1 MMSDPHQAMRI
12 AWMQTWQKQAMQI
25 ACMQR
30 RCEAMPVDMGWPD
43 AFNVEGEVY
52 EYARTQ
58 AMQIAWMQGRCEAMT
73 DDMSWPHAFN
83 VEGEVPDE
91 NKRQDGFLD
100 IDIAAE
106 LLRLASWGLSSVQK
120 ATCLAE
126 CLQLQLASVSH
137 TLTYL
142 MNMPAHYHQHPGW
155 DDLELRAARALIE
168 VDTLLQNQTVRTA
181 PPLPPAAVDELK
193 LLQRHAQDIAVMACS
208 RFINQATLQ
217 SRRIPSELLSRLQA
231 VFTYTELQNDD
242 LWARLGNSKYH
253 VFTEGSHFGERK
265 HRHGRGGRKSRSTVI
280 RLTEYQASSAA
291 SSDVVAGGG
300 PAAVVSLSLADLAQ
314 PPVRSLAAS
323 SWEFWELAGLLPTPP
338 TGRDWATHLEGLERL
353 DEPTEALRIQLLER
367 TTKEAMESYYVMG
380 TFSL

>member
-12 AWMQTWQKQAMQI
+12 AWMQTWQMQAMQI

-30 RCEAMPVDMGWPD
+30 RCEAMPVDMGLPD

-83 VEGEVPDE
+83 VEGEVNE
-91 NKRQDGFLD
+91 NAGQDGFLD

-168 VDTLLQNQTVRTA
+168 VDTLLRNQTVRTA

-217 SRRIPSELLSRLQA
+217 SRRIPTELLSRLQA
-231 VFTYTELQNDD
+231 VFTYTEIQNDD

-291 SSDVVAGGG
+291 SSDVVADGG

-353 DEPTEALRIQLLER
+353 DEPTEALRIQLLEL
-367 TTKEAMESYYVMG
+367 TTKEAMESYYVVG
-380 TFSL
+380 KISL

>member
-1 MMSDPHQAMRI
+1 MMSDPHQAMQI
-12 AWMQTWQKQAMQI
+12 AWMQTWQMQATQI
-25 ACMQR
+25 ARMQG
-30 RCEAMPVDMGWPD
+30 RCEAMPVDMGWPH
-43 AFNVEGEVY
+43 ALNFEGEVY

-58 AMQIAWMQGRCEAMT
+58 AMQIAWMQGRCEAMPV
-73 DDMSWPHAFN
+73 DMGWPHAFN
-83 VEGEVPDE
+83 FEGEVYE
-91 NKRQDGFLD
+91 YAGQDGFHD

-217 SRRIPSELLSRLQA
+217 SRRIPTELLSRLQA

-300 PAAVVSLSLADLAQ
+300 PAAVASLSLADLAQ

-338 TGRDWATHLEGLERL
+338 TWRDWATHLEGLERL
-353 DEPTEALRIQLLER
+353 DESTEALRIHLLER